1 MKLLNE
7 NKKIEVNIKEFIVL
21 CEEWL
26 NTFLIGKKGFIP
38 NERLIRGYVSE
49 GILPKPERKGKES
62 FYGYK
67 HLIYFLV
74 CRDLFSESWPLAKI
88 NEYFKNAIFEE
99 LELNFLNKY
108 NQQALNDSLEV
119 IGELKKS
126 SQNKIQKQKNK
137 ETNNNFTKSLMLRS
151 YQNSQQSI
159 KEFGSD
165 LNNVFKDE
173 FTTFTLASWLSVAIK
188 TKKLSEIDADLA
200 YRISNAIKSALLD
213 TNLDENTLMYKE
225 VKQTSDLDLKNQQ
238 LERENFTLRKDKSLL
253 ENKIKYNEHETHLK
267 DLEIQRMENLIK
279 AKEEN
284 LMAQL
289 DERTA
294 LYEKQI
300 QTLEIRNQEERKI
313 IETDMNKKMEEINL
327 NYQMEMQDQKSI
339 IKQYEIKL
347 LELEKEL
354 KTKK

>member
-1 MKLLNE
+1 MKQINE
-7 NKKIEVNIKEFIVL
+7 NKKFEVNIKEFIAL
-21 CEEWL
+21 CEQWL
-26 NTFLIGKKGFIP
+26 NTFVIGKKGFIP

-74 CRDLFSESWPLAKI
+74 CRDLFSEKLPLAKI
-88 NEYFKNAIFEE
+88 NEYFKDAVFEE
-99 LELNFLNKY
+99 LEFNLLKKY
-108 NQQALNDSLEV
+108 NQVTANDSLEV

-126 SQNKIQKQKNK
+126 SQSKIKTQRKQK
-137 ETNNNFTKSLMLRS
+137 TNNNFTKSLMLRS

-165 LNNVFKDE
+165 LTNVFKDE

-188 TKKLSEIDADLA
+188 TKKLSEIDSDLA
-200 YRISNAIKSALLD
+200 FRISNAIKSALLD
-213 TNLDENTLMYKE
+213 TNLDENTLMFKE

-238 LERENFTLRKDKSLL
+238 LERENFTLKKDKSLL

-267 DLEIQRMENLIK
+267 DLEINRIENLFHTKQKNLEIQL
-279 AKEEN
+279 EE
-284 LMAQL
+284 
-289 DERTA
+289 RSA

-300 QTLEIRNQEERKI
+300 EVLEARNLQEKKI
-313 IETDMNKKMEEINL
+313 TETDINKKMEEMNL
-327 NYQMEMQDQKSI
+327 NYQIEIQDQKTI
-339 IKQYEIKL
+339 IKQYEEKL
-347 LELEKEL
+347 LELEKQI

>member
-300 QTLEIRNQEERKI
+300 QALEVRNQEDRKI
-313 IETDMNKKMEEINL
+313 IETDMNNKMEEINL

>member
-1 MKLLNE
+1 MNKINE
-7 NKKIEVNIKEFIVL
+7 NKNLEVNIKEFITL
-21 CEEWL
+21 CEHWL
-26 NTFLIGKKGFIP
+26 NTFVIGKKEFIP

-74 CRDLFSESWPLAKI
+74 CRDLFSENWPLAKI
-88 NEYFKNAIFEE
+88 NEYFKDAVFEE
-99 LELNFLNKY
+99 LEFNFLKKY
-108 NQQALNDSLEV
+108 NQVAINDSLEV

-126 SQNKIQKQKNK
+126 SENKITKQKRQK
-137 ETNNNFTKSLMLRS
+137 SNNNFTKSLMLRS

-188 TKKLSEIDADLA
+188 TKKLSEIDSDLA

-253 ENKIKYNEHETHLK
+253 ENKIKYNEHETHFK
-267 DLEIQRMENLIK
+267 DLEIQRMENLIQ

-284 LMAQL
+284 LMTQL
-289 DERTA
+289 EERSA
-294 LYEKQI
+294 LYEQQI
-300 QTLEIRNQEERKI
+300 QALEVRNLEERKI
-313 IETDMNKKMEEINL
+313 IEIDMNKKMEEINL

-339 IKQYEIKL
+339 IKQYETKL

-354 KTKK
+354 RTKK

>member
-238 LERENFTLRKDKSLL
+238 LERENFTLKKDKSLL

-267 DLEIQRMENLIK
+267 DLEIHRMENLIQK
-279 AKEEN
+279 KEEN

>member
-300 QTLEIRNQEERKI
+300 QTLEVRNQEDRKI